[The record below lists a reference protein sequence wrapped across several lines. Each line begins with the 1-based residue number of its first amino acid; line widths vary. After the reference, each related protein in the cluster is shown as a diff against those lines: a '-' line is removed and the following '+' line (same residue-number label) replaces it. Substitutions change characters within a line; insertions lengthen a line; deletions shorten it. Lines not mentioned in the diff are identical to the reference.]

1 MYRNTQHNII
11 SHLTRLVIASCML
24 AACVDEDE
32 LLSPW
37 PVWQQGLL
45 VQPAI
50 VGSNMTTRAYD
61 YYDNNTYSINDNV
74 PADDELKENDLG
86 TRLDVFIAGQGS
98 DHFWMQYHLVKGQE
112 TVQNV
117 TANVLDQTADLLAK
131 SWSDVE
137 DLNHNRL
144 VNGHDYDVYVA
155 VNNPETNGNIASKAA
170 LMALTYENVK
180 VHKLYGTE
188 TTGSYDASRR
198 MLMEGHVVWTC
209 TNEPLQRI
217 EVPLKRAEAKVVVTV
232 DISPAFLAQLRAETG
247 LDTPIGTPTATAPFN
262 GTPAWKYVNW
272 CIDTKV
278 FADGNDITPDL
289 LTDPEREDMTENTL
303 LNQQTYYYYNG
314 KEKDEGGTL
323 VDNTTTEVYF
333 TDNIDDTD
341 EYGRRYT
348 QLYPVDASVSAPYD
362 GRSVQ
367 RTADAV
373 PRARLITYTYA
384 SSWGD
389 EAQEKA
395 PYILVSYPFYR
406 KKAGVTEVH
415 SSDDL
420 VTTYNYYRIP
430 VCDERTNTELK
441 RNYIYKV
448 NAIISGAGSTSFT
461 QNETPVKLRYEVL
474 PWTQDASEEVK
485 VKGEQFHYFYVT
497 PTTYTLRGDD
507 TQSVNLNYYA
517 ATGDVVK
524 FRNLQVY
531 YYNSSGT
538 RVDIYGGTADERNA
552 VFTTKSLTGNNNAGK
567 NYNVTI
573 NNDGTISVSSDALV
587 NRAVKYISF
596 TAYMTYTDENNVTQT
611 ITEDITIKHFP
622 LDNIQNVEGSWS
634 SKYSSYTMGEQD
646 VTETTYNPAI
656 GETWKNDAGY
666 SKIEEECNSTDQ
678 YISRTDRVAGNA
690 NNYDT
695 REIVE
700 SNQTEFQNN
709 VTSNNNNTRN
719 TRRRNANSEANN
731 YNGYWGENPVL
742 SNSSNYDFSID
753 GATVATREQFL
764 ANATTNSNRQNA
776 NSRNNANTYGNGYF
790 GLDPVEVNSSE
801 EYDYYTSNWSIWGT
815 TYTYYK
821 YSSYWHREGNNTTRY
836 YKYSNYY
843 KYAYYRTTYYRNK
856 YTHTVRKMV
865 PTVTSDWVMWG
876 IQDGTTS
883 DGNFNA
889 KVYYNGSCYNISDHD
904 SRGTNNSNL
913 TNNHMYILQIS
924 STSDQYVLGHAVL
937 DGNFQSQ
944 DHVVSPALMIASQL
958 GAVSLFNNAQNAAKH
973 CGKYMEVGTDKTKYV
988 GWRLPTKEE
997 INVIIGYQ
1005 NDNKYA
1011 ETIVTVLGGQYYW
1024 TLDGTA
1030 AYVTGGSG
1038 GSTTSAY
1045 VRCVR
1050 DLTADE
1056 VKDINSK

>member
-61 YYDNNTYSINDNV
+61 YYDNNTYSINGNV

-303 LNQQTYYYYNG
+303 LNQQPYYYYNG
-314 KEKDEGGTL
+314 KEKDEQGTL
-323 VDNTTTEVYF
+323 IDNTTTEVYF

-567 NYNVTI
+567 NYSVTI
-573 NNDGTISVSSDALV
+573 NSDGTISVSSDALA

-611 ITEDITIKHFP
+611 LEQDIIIKHFP
-622 LDNIQNVEGSWS
+622 LDNIQNVEGWYSTKTRTNTMTAYEIVYSQTSPGAGWTRGVQEDRDQRNKPDGEGWFSNDYEGSILDYDYTTGSGWNRRYWKYRWS
-634 SKYSSYTMGEQD
+634 RIPWYR
-646 VTETTYNPAI
+646 ETTQTYSFVDWQETPTGFVI
-656 GETWKNDAGY
+656 GRDDCMQTKVYQNGRIY
-666 SKIEEECNSTDQ
+666 F
-678 YISRTDRVAGNA
+678 
-690 NNYDT
+690 
-695 REIVE
+695 IVDSDITNLA
-700 SNQTEFQNN
+700 SNTI
-709 VTSNNNNTRN
+709 
-719 TRRRNANSEANN
+719 
-731 YNGYWGENPVL
+731 G
-742 SNSSNYDFSID
+742 ID
-753 GATVATREQFL
+753 KLTREQNYY
-764 ANATTNSNRQNA
+764 ANYKIDGYWYYHQHQRINRRTTNYGEYPNPYSNNRWA
-776 NSRNNANTYGNGYF
+776 LNSAGWDYYGTYYSDPSYYEEGTLDYF
-790 GLDPVEVNSSE
+790 GYLDS
-801 EYDYYTSNWSIWGT
+801 
-815 TYTYYK
+815 K
-821 YSSYWHREGNNTTRY
+821 
-836 YKYSNYY
+836 
-843 KYAYYRTTYYRNK
+843 RT
-856 YTHTVRKMV
+856 
-865 PTVTSDWVMWG
+865 
-876 IQDGTTS
+876 
-883 DGNFNA
+883 
-889 KVYYNGSCYNISDHD
+889 
-904 SRGTNNSNL
+904 NL
-913 TNNHMYILQIS
+913 SGYTNNHMYIVQVS
-924 STSDQYVLGHAVL
+924 STSDSYILGRPII
-937 DGNFQSQ
+937 DGTTHLSN
-944 DHVVSPALMIASQL
+944 DHVVSPAFMIASQL
-958 GAVSLFNNAQNAAKH
+958 GAMSTVGGMNAAKAAQH
-973 CGKYMEVGTDKTKYV
+973 CSDYVEVATDGTRYT

-997 INVIIGYQ
+997 VSVILAYQ
-1005 NDNKYA
+1005 YDPKTEESMAEVLAAKY
-1011 ETIVTVLGGQYYW
+1011 YY
-1024 TLDGTA
+1024 TLDGTTA
-1030 AYVTGGSG
+1030 ENTYENRTGSDG
-1038 GSTTSAY
+1038 TFA
-1045 VRCVR
+1045 RCVR
-1050 DLTADE
+1050 DLSPEEIAA
-1056 VKDINSK
+1056 INSKQ